1 MKEVESH
8 QKVTAKDTAII
19 AAMAQSVYFADG
31 AYFHDKA
38 MEWREAYEHI
48 CDQEAFDM
56 LQDELEKLFNRTY
69 PVDVIGSGHILGRG
83 YYISIIDNEN
93 LPIST
98 KSKIISDGIEYDING
113 VERMAKLLSNVVPS
127 NLVGLFIRK
136 SITAK
141 KVSIKL

>member
-1 MKEVESH
+1 MKEIALH
-8 QKVTAKDTAII
+8 QKVTANDTEII
-19 AAMAQSVYFADG
+19 RAMAQSVYFADG

-48 CDQEAFDM
+48 CDQEAFDL
-56 LQDELEKLFNRTY
+56 LQDELEKLFNGTY

-98 KSKIISDGIEYDING
+98 KSKIISKGKEYDIIG

-127 NLVGLFIRK
+127 NHVGLFIREPM
-136 SITAK
+136 TAER
-141 KVSIKL
+141 VSIKL

>member
-1 MKEVESH
+1 MKEVSAH

-19 AAMAQSVYFADG
+19 TAMAKSVYFADG

-48 CDQEAFDM
+48 CDQEAFDL
-56 LQDELEKLFNRTY
+56 LQDELEKLFNGTY
-69 PVDVIGSGHILGRG
+69 PVDIISSGHILGRG

-98 KSKIISDGIEYDING
+98 KSKIISKGKEYDIIG

-127 NLVGLFIRK
+127 RHVGLIIREP
-136 SITAK
+136 ITAK

>member
-1 MKEVESH
+1 MKEVSAH

-19 AAMAQSVYFADG
+19 TAMAQSVYFADG

-48 CDQEAFDM
+48 CDQEAFDL
-56 LQDELEKLFNRTY
+56 LQDELEKPFNGTY
-69 PVDVIGSGHILGRG
+69 PVDVIGSGHILERG

-113 VERMAKLLSNVVPS
+113 VEQMAKLLSNVVPS
-127 NLVGLFIRK
+127 NHVGLFIREP
-136 SITAK
+136 ITAK